1 MIVFTKD
8 GLRLMMRL
16 FFFLVYRSQ
25 MQTIIT
31 KACKEIGIK
40 PIPSKR
46 VGIVFRSCFK
56 SMINEVVS
64 IKYQNGHKYL
74 RLNFDVLISLFMI

>member
-1 MIVFTKD
+1 
-8 GLRLMMRL
+8 
-16 FFFLVYRSQ
+16 

-46 VGIVFRSCFK
+46 VGIVFRSCVT

-64 IKYQNGHKYL
+64 IKCRNGHNHR
-74 RLNFDVLISLFMI
+74 RLNLDVLIGLFMP